1 MDKEDSLKS
10 CLYFD
15 QTKLLEPKKFFNLM
29 DHSMELIYR
38 AFKNLITSEIIS
50 PSLSEIDGTDL
61 ESVFKTLIS
70 SPDAKY
76 LEGSLTNFI
85 SEISRFDFF
94 LKRIQM
100 HLLAFPRDLV
110 DDRIHEGFLMYKMV
124 FFFF

>member
-61 ESVFKTLIS
+61 ESVFKTLIN

-76 LEGSLTNFI
+76 LEKSLTNFI

-100 HLLAFPRDLV
+100 HLLAFPRDLI
-110 DDRIHEGFLMYKMV
+110 DDEILEGFLLFKTY